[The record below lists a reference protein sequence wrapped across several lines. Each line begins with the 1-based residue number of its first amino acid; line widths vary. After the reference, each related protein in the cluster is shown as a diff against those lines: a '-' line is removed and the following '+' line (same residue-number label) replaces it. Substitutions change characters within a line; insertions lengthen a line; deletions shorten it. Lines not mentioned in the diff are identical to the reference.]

1 MNSVPKPRLP
11 WRPAALIAGAVLAA
25 VLAVAPAHASQAPAR
40 SALAG
45 HGVIHPDSNGVINAD
60 SNGVINADSN
70 GVINADG
77 IQGSGA

>member
-1 MNSVPKPRLP
+1 MNSVLNPRLP

-40 SALAG
+40 PALAG
-45 HGVIHPDSNGVINAD
+45 NGAIHTDSNGVINTD
-60 SNGVINADSN
+60 GNGVIR
-70 GVINADG
+70 ADG